1 MEHVVRSFCS
11 MAALF
16 ALGCVGYEADST
28 TEGEIAQTEQSL
40 QLIRSSAPMRDIY
53 IPSVV
58 SWYPYAAK
66 DGVDPFTSNVFTYDQ
81 WSAAVSPSSAQM
93 AANPGKTDPGFGMS
107 LAEIP
112 STCLLGNL
120 YWQACLM
127 IQDYGG
133 MDTTSFDVSMDFF
146 YLGTSSTDDNTAI
159 SLRATSSIPF
169 SQLATIYP
177 DMKSS
182 YACTGLRYFTN
193 WTVRNGFTQIPT
205 QPDMRAQALWRQ
217 PRTISNA
224 RIAVRGSNIVSRVR
238 VTWFRTAMQC
248 D

>member
-1 MEHVVRSFCS
+1 MKQIACPFYS
-11 MAALF
+11 MIVLF
-16 ALGCVGYEADST
+16 VLGCAGYETNSA
-28 TEGEIAQTEQSL
+28 TEDGTAETEQPL

-93 AANPGKTDPGFGMS
+93 AANPGKADPGFGMS

-146 YLGTSSTDDNTAI
+146 YLGMSSTDAETI

-169 SQLATIYP
+169 SQLAATYP

-182 YACTGLRYFTN
+182 YACTGIRYFTN
-193 WTVRNGFTQIPT
+193 WTVRNGSTQIPT
-205 QPDMRAQALWRQ
+205 QPDMRAQALWRK

-224 RIAVRGSNIVSRVR
+224 RIGVRGSNIVSRVR